1 MFKTKTNL
9 LLQLLSQLLSESGKK
24 RSITK
29 YNQNIEKILEFV
41 RKKTEYDGKIL
52 QKYYEYMKKYKKI
65 MEENYE
71 QNVYMRKMNE

>member
-52 QKYYEYMKKYKKI
+52 
-65 MEENYE
+65 
-71 QNVYMRKMNE
+71 